1 MKYPRKYGAQ
11 AWKYPWICR
20 RNATVSGLDPTV
32 AGEDVELPIISGPLS
47 TTNLRPNV
55 DIVPVVAILREPAL
69 HLAFN
74 TGFALAQK

>member
-1 MKYPRKYGAQ
+1 M
-11 AWKYPWICR
+11 
-20 RNATVSGLDPTV
+20 
-32 AGEDVELPIISGPLS
+32 AGEDVELPIILWPIVDNILFSGLGPTMAGEDVELPLISGPLS

-55 DIVPVVAILREPAL
+55 DIVRVVAILRYLAL